1 MATSFNSGF
10 RLGTDMFN
18 QAERNRLLRDQEARE
33 AEAHKQRMEEAA
45 LRTDALRRAATREQ
59 EATGLRQQLSDFTQG
74 VDRPATNAALDADF
88 EAANQ
93 AALRGVQL
101 PAVRGGSNMANAEAL
116 KVTNPVDVTSAGY
129 RQGLAGLRGRL
140 ALATGNDRDFD
151 AIQDAER
158 LRIQGQQDADYAKAV
173 MTDPT
178 GAAAKS
184 ARSFI
189 NGNSQRLSTKVD
201 PKTGITTFAL
211 VQGDGYEEIKV
222 SPADLGKIAVGF
234 RRLERGDVGGLDVIA
249 AVNKDLAAVAR
260 DELKLQL
267 DVGAKTNDANY
278 KIAGLQ
284 NDAARTA
291 NQASYYRYLQ
301 GRLQQQDNR
310 TAAADAFQR
319 KVDGVLEGYQA
330 AMAAG
335 PAGRDAAAIY
345 AREYDQLRA
354 TAPRGLRLP
363 NIQSLNNAQRSPKDE
378 KPVEV
383 PEQGKI
389 MMRGGKRFMT
399 DGLGGEIEIDPRGRP
414 LGVMPSDRDNFVTKN
429 LGMPPA
435 MANQLE
441 FSKDGRFILAPN
453 GAEYDTQDK
462 GDMAR
467 IKADITAFAAQD
479 PVEYERRM
487 LLNRSPA
494 PNGLAFG
501 PRITYA
507 PDPRAP
513 SIYAGPEAW
522 AAYRAR
528 QQQGQ

>member
-1 MATSFNSGF
+1 MSSFVRGLALGQNAYNSV
-10 RLGTDMFN
+10 MQ
-18 QAERNRLLRDQEARE
+18 QALQSAKDERE
-33 AEAHKQRMEEAA
+33 AAESKARLDRYGLES
-45 LRTDALRRAATREQ
+45 DALRRAATREQ

-74 VDRPATNAALDADF
+74 VDRQATNAALDADF
-88 EAANQ
+88 DAADQ
-93 AALRGVQL
+93 AAMQGLKL

-116 KVTNPVDVTSAGY
+116 KVTNPVDVTSPTY
-129 RQGLAGLRGRL
+129 QQGLAGLRSRL
-140 ALATGNDRDFD
+140 ALATGNDRDFAD
-151 AIQDAER
+151 IQNAER
-158 LRIQGQQDADYAKAV
+158 VRIQGQQDADFARAV
-173 MTDPT
+173 VSDPM
-178 GAAAKS
+178 GDAARQ
-184 ARSFI
+184 ARTFI
-189 NGNSQRLSTKVD
+189 NNNSRSLAIDTD
-201 PKTGITTFAL
+201 PKTGVSTFRI
-211 VQGDGYEEIKV
+211 VKGDSTKPIDV
-222 SPADLGKIAVGF
+222 SPSDLAKVAVGV

-249 AVNKDLAAVAR
+249 GVNKELAAAVR
-260 DELKLQL
+260 EEFNL
-267 DVGAKTNDANY
+267 DLNIGKANNDANF
-278 KIAGLQ
+278 KIGGLR

-291 NQASYYRYLQ
+291 NQANYYRYLQ
-301 GRLQQQDNR
+301 GRQQQQDAR
-310 TAAADAFQR
+310 ADVTDAFQR
-319 KVDGVLEGYQA
+319 KVDGVLEGYQS

-363 NIQSLNNAQRSPKDE
+363 NIQALNNAQRAPKDE

-399 DGLGGEIEIDPRGRP
+399 DGLGGEVEIDARGRP

-467 IKADITAFAAQD
+467 IKDDITAFAAQD
-479 PVEYERRM
+479 PDDYERRM
-487 LLNRSPA
+487 LRSRFPA
-494 PNGLAFG
+494 PTGIG
-501 PRITYA
+501 PRITYT
-507 PDPRAP
+507 PQPGAP

-522 AAYRAR
+522 AAYRAQ
-528 QQQGQ
+528 QQQGR

>member
-1 MATSFNSGF
+1 MSSFVRGLALGQNAYNSVMQQALQSAKDERESAESKA
-10 RLGTDMFN
+10 RLDRYGL
-18 QAERNRLLRDQEARE
+18 ES
-33 AEAHKQRMEEAA
+33 
-45 LRTDALRRAATREQ
+45 DALRRAATREQ
-59 EATGLRQQLSDFTQG
+59 EATGLRQQLADFTQG
-74 VDRPATNAALDADF
+74 VDRQATNAALDADF
-88 EAANQ
+88 DAANQ
-93 AALRGVQL
+93 AAMQGMKL

-116 KVTNPVDVTSAGY
+116 KVTNPVDVTSPTY
-129 RQGLAGLRGRL
+129 QQGLAGLRSRL
-140 ALATGNDRDFD
+140 ALATGNDRDFAD
-151 AIQDAER
+151 IQNAER
-158 LRIQGQQDADYAKAV
+158 TRIQGQQDADYAKAV
-173 MTDPT
+173 MADPT
-178 GAAAKS
+178 GDVAKQ

-189 NGNSQRLSTKVD
+189 NGRSQRLSTKVD

-211 VQGDGYEEIKV
+211 VNGDGYDEIKV
-222 SPADLGKIAVGF
+222 SPADLGRVAVGF

-249 AVNKDLAAVAR
+249 GVNKELAAVAR
-260 DELKLQL
+260 EELKLDL

-301 GRLQQQDNR
+301 GRQQQQDNR
-310 TAAADAFQR
+310 TAAADEFQR

-363 NIQSLNNAQRSPKDE
+363 NIQSLNNAQRDPKDE

-399 DGLGGEIEIDPRGRP
+399 DGLGGEVEIDPRGRP

-522 AAYRAR
+522 AAYRAQ
-528 QQQGQ
+528 QQQGR